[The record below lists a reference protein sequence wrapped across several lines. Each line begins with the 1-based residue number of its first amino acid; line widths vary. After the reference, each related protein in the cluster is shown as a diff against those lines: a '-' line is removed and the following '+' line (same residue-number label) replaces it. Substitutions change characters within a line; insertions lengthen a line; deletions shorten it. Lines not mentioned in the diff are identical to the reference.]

1 MGRTQSAA
9 RHFSAR
15 NSMKLVSLIL
25 ALGLVGMM
33 GVMLVAMSGVAS
45 AQSPLTTKARLANAS
60 TPPLNE
66 PSANFIENATRFDRE
81 TLASERPREN
91 PQKRSRNR
99 CSRISTICGSAAR
112 LGLDIQRNQFR
123 SIANVFI
130 ATHGPVSPLKAIAA
144 TREPS

>member
-9 RHFSAR
+9 RHFSAI

-25 ALGLVGMM
+25 ALGLFGMM
-33 GVMLVAMSGVAS
+33 GVMLVAMAGVAS
-45 AQSPLTTKARLANAS
+45 AQCPFTTKALLANAS
-60 TPPLNE
+60 TAPVNE

-81 TLASERPREN
+81 SLASERPREH

-99 CSRISTICGSAAR
+99 CARISTTCWSAAR
-112 LGLDIQRNQFR
+112 LGLDIHRNQFR
-123 SIANVFI
+123 SITNVFI
-130 ATHGPVSPLKAIAA
+130 ATHGPISPLTAIAA